1 MANDQHTELETEL
14 TLDQVKDQLIE
25 LGKKSSSLNYKDIM
39 EKLSSFDQDPEQMDE
54 FYEQLG
60 DLGIEVVNDNDEE
73 VTRLRQNDDPEN
85 NDGDDFNYD
94 DDLSLP
100 PGIKINDPVR
110 MYLKEIGTVYRFFL
124 LMMRWSWRN
133 GSTMVMK
140 KPNVDSQKRICV
152 WL

>member
-60 DLGIEVVNDNDEE
+60 DLGIEVVNDND
-73 VTRLRQNDDPEN
+73 
-85 NDGDDFNYD
+85 
-94 DDLSLP
+94 
-100 PGIKINDPVR
+100 
-110 MYLKEIGTVYRFFL
+110 
-124 LMMRWSWRN
+124 
-133 GSTMVMK
+133 
-140 KPNVDSQKRICV
+140 
-152 WL
+152 